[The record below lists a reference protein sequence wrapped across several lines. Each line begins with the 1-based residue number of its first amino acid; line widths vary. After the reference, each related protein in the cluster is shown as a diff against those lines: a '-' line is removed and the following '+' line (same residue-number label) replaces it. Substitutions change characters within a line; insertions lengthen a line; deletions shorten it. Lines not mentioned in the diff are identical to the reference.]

1 MWTLRSALILSIL
14 LLPIGSLEA
23 RTFQVTKTADT
34 DDGSCDTDCSLRE
47 AIEAAN
53 ARVGADDVPVPAGT
67 YLLTLG
73 QLLVSDDVGIAG
85 AGQESTII
93 DGNAWGRVFEI
104 QSSVAAEISGATI
117 QNGEALGGGGI
128 YNRGDLTLTNST
140 VSGNAIP
147 YAGGGSGGG
156 IYNSAGALTLIN
168 TTVSENTIG
177 AYGYGAGIAN
187 GFGGTATLTDSMVSG
202 NTAYFGGGISN
213 HDYATLTLTNST
225 VSGNTAIYDG
235 GGIFNHDYATLT
247 LTNSTVSGNSTEYGG
262 GGGIYNWRSYLVLA
276 KSTVSLN
283 TAFWAGGGIINAEYS
298 AATLTNS
305 TVSGNYASLSSG
317 GIMNRYSTASLTNST
332 VSGND
337 AWEPFAGNG
346 INDINS
352 STTITNSVVAYNW
365 ISNCGL
371 PVYSL
376 GYNLT
381 DDTSCGFSA
390 TGDLV
395 VADAMLGPL
404 ADNGGPTE
412 THDLL
417 PGSPAIDAGSPSCP
431 PPTTDQ
437 RGVTRPRGAAC
448 DIGAVEY
455 VPEPG
460 RWFMLV
466 TGTLFLAGLS
476 RRRTR

>member
-1 MWTLRSALILSIL
+1 MWMLRSALILSIL

-34 DDGSCDTDCSLRE
+34 DDGSCDADCSLRE
-47 AIEAAN
+47 AIGAAN

-73 QLLVSDDVGIAG
+73 QFLVSDDVGIAG

-213 HDYATLTLTNST
+213 HDYGTLTLTNST
-225 VSGNTAIYDG
+225 VVGNSAHYSG
-235 GGIFNHDYATLT
+235 GGILNHYSTTT
-247 LTNSTVSGNSTEYGG
+247 LTNSAVRGNTTEYGG
-262 GGGIYNWRSYLVLA
+262 GGGAGIYSWSSDLA
-276 KSTVSLN
+276 LSNSTVSAN
-283 TAFWAGGGIINAEYS
+283 TAYGTGGGIINTEYS
-298 AATLTNS
+298 TATLTNS
-305 TVSGNYASLSSG
+305 TVSGNDGFA
-317 GIMNRYSTASLTNST
+317 
-332 VSGND
+332 
-337 AWEPFAGNG
+337 PFWGNG
-346 INDINS
+346 INNIGGS
-352 STTITNSVVAYNW
+352 AYLTNSVVADNW
-365 ISNCGL
+365 ASNCGL
-371 PVYSL
+371 PIHSL
-376 GYNLT
+376 GYNLA

-417 PGSPAIDAGSPSCP
+417 PGSPAIDAGSPGCP

-437 RGVTRPRGAAC
+437 RGVTRPQGAAC

-455 VPEPG
+455 VPEPE
-460 RWFMLV
+460 RWLMLV